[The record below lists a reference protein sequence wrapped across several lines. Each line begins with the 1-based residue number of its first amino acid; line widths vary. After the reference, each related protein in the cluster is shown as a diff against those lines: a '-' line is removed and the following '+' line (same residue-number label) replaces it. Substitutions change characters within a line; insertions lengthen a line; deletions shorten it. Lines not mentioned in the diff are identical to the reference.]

1 MTQWGVDTLFNPA
14 KRHMD
19 EEKRRLQATRAE
31 VGDNSGGRRID
42 LASGKVRI
50 SRGAKDPDADEVE
63 QSDAETDSVA
73 GAADARAD
81 AAAAEDVQ
89 TEGVQSE
96 HVDSEHV
103 QSEHVQSED
112 VQSEDS
118 ESD

>member
-50 SRGAKDPDADEVE
+50 SRGPKAPESDE
-63 QSDAETDSVA
+63 AETAETADDADSVA
-73 GAADARAD
+73 VAVDGRAD
-81 AAAAEDVQ
+81 AASAEAVHTEDVQ
-89 TEGVQSE
+89 TEPA
-96 HVDSEHV
+96 
-103 QSEHVQSED
+103 ED
-112 VQSEDS
+112 P
-118 ESD
+118 ES

>member
-50 SRGAKDPDADEVE
+50 SRGAKDPDAEQLEPAEDDAADE
-63 QSDAETDSVA
+63 DADGVA
-73 GAADARAD
+73 APADARAD
-81 AAAAEDVQ
+81 AASAEDVQ
-89 TEGVQSE
+89 TVAAEE
-96 HVDSEHV
+96 
-103 QSEHVQSED
+103 
-112 VQSEDS
+112 S

>member
-50 SRGAKDPDADEVE
+50 SRGAKDPDADQPEPAG
-63 QSDAETDSVA
+63 DETDSVA
-73 GAADARAD
+73 APADARAD
-81 AAAAEDVQ
+81 AASAEDVQ
-89 TEGVQSE
+89 TEE
-96 HVDSEHV
+96 AE
-103 QSEHVQSED
+103 E
-112 VQSEDS
+112 S